1 MKFTRHLVAVLL
13 TVAAIVAL
21 GVAWEHSAAASW
33 LGDTR
38 SRPGRLVTGAPAGRL
53 VTGAPAGPLA
63 GKEQVTAGAAPHLRS
78 VDPSDIKDLIRT
90 VPIVAVIMTVVA
102 AIGAVRRRHRRA
114 RRTGPR
120 PLPQ

>member
-33 LGDTR
+33 LGDSR
-38 SRPGRLVTGAPAGRL
+38 SRPGRPDRL
-53 VTGAPAGPLA
+53 VTGAPAGPLT
-63 GKEQVTAGAAPHLRS
+63 GKDQVTAGAAAHFRS
-78 VDPSDIKDLIRT
+78 VASPDPSDIKDLIRT
-90 VPIVAVIMTVVA
+90 VLIVAVIMTVVA

-114 RRTGPR
+114 RRTAPR